1 MVKKNRLLS
10 TSLREIKNNFPTFL
24 SLLIMS
30 FLGAFVF
37 SGLKATTPAMTN
49 TLNRYLNENNY
60 YDISLVSSIGFDKED
75 IDSLKDI
82 EGIKEYIPSKI
93 LDTTFKTDT
102 DYVIRFHQINNDINK
117 ITTTY
122 DVSTLKNDE
131 ILVDYTFF
139 NKTNYK
145 IGDSITISNSSLS
158 CSTFKIVG
166 SVKSSL
172 YFSNVEVGGGY
183 GKTNVGTGTINFI
196 AYVNEDVITTSYYS
210 NIYIKIDGT
219 ENLFTNSSE
228 YEEKVNNVIEDI
240 KLIDENLLLNRKVTL
255 DKQLKQGEMVYD
267 IITKNGYSDEAAASL
282 LKPLGYNSI
291 KELKEALS
299 SGRILLNN
307 ASITHNTRLSDS
319 TYSGYL
325 DNMES
330 MTKLSYVFPLVFYA
344 VAILVSLVSMN
355 RMVEDDRQLIGTF
368 KSLGFN
374 NKHILF
380 KYMLFATLATLTGGL
395 IGVGLGVVILPSLIN
410 NIYKLLYSIPFFDL
424 TLNIGPSLLGLG
436 ISLICILGTTLYTVF
451 KELKEKPA
459 NLMRPKT
466 PKAGRTIL
474 LERITPLWK
483 KIKFSNKVSI
493 RNIFRYKKRVLVTIF
508 GVAGCTA
515 LMLCGFGIRDS
526 VTNIPS
532 AQFQKVQTFDASI
545 YVNKCDEDKLNEIL
559 NRQEIKSYSKSSYI
573 TGSLNDMDITIN
585 VFDTN
590 YQQFYHFYDNDDG
603 SNVSLQD
610 DEVIVSEKLASILK
624 LKVNDVINFKD
635 NDNFTYTYKITAIV
649 ENYVRHYIYM
659 NEKTYFDATGKKNDI
674 NIVYTSLSNMSQEEK
689 NSFSQSLLENDEI
702 LNVSFIQEQIDSI
715 DNMLGSLNS
724 VVYILVI
731 LSMMLSF
738 IVLYNLSNINI
749 HERKREIATL
759 KVLGFYPRE
768 VDNYINKEN
777 IILTIIGIVLGL
789 VAGYFLTNIVVSTI
803 EISYVRFI
811 HEINWYSFVFSG
823 ALAFLFTLA
832 VNLITHFTL
841 KRINMIDSLKSVE

>member
-10 TSLREIKNNFPTFL
+10 TSLREIKNNFPSFL
-24 SLLIMS
+24 SLMIMS
-30 FLGAFVF
+30 FLGAFVY
-37 SGLKATTPAMTN
+37 SGLKATTPAMLN
-49 TLNRYLNENNY
+49 TLNRYLKENNY
-60 YDISLVSSIGFDKED
+60 YDISLVSSIGFDEKD
-75 IDSLKDI
+75 VDSLKDI
-82 EGIKEYIPSKI
+82 EGIKTYVPTKSV
-93 LDTTFKTDT
+93 DATFKTEN
-102 DYVIRFHQINNDINK
+102 DYVIRLHQINNDINN
-117 ITTTY
+117 ITTEY
-122 DVSTLKNDE
+122 DLNTLKDDE

-145 IGDSITISNSSLS
+145 IGDSISISNSSLS
-158 CSTFKIVG
+158 SSTFKIVG
-166 SVKSSL
+166 TVKSSL

-196 AYVNEDVITTSYYS
+196 GYVNPNVITTSYYS
-210 NIYIKIDGT
+210 NIYIKVDGV
-219 ENLFTNSSE
+219 ENYQTNSDE
-228 YEEKVNNVIEDI
+228 YNSKVNNVIEEI
-240 KLIDENLLLNRKVTL
+240 KLIDENLLLNRKSTL
-255 DKQLKQGEMVYD
+255 EKQLKNGEMIYN
-267 IITKNGYSDEAAASL
+267 IIVNNGYSEESAQTL
-282 LKPLGYNSI
+282 LKQLGYDSLE
-291 KELKEALS
+291 KLKESLD
-299 SGRILLNN
+299 SGKILLNN
-307 ASITHNTRLSDS
+307 ASVTHNTRLSDS

-325 DNMES
+325 DNTES
-330 MTKLSYVFPLVFYA
+330 MTKLSYVFPIVFYA

-380 KYMLFATLATLTGGL
+380 KYMLFATLATLIGGL
-395 IGVGLGVVILPSLIN
+395 IGVGLGVVILPLLIN

-424 TLNIGPSLLGLG
+424 TLNIGQSLLGLS

-466 PKAGRTIL
+466 PKAGRKIL
-474 LERITPLWK
+474 LERIPFLWK

-532 AQFQKVQTFDASI
+532 AQFEKVQTFDASI
-545 YVNKCDEDKLNEIL
+545 YTNDCDEETLNEIL
-559 NRQEIKSYSKSSYI
+559 NRKEIKSYCKSSYI
-573 TGSLNDMDITIN
+573 SGTLNNTDVTIN
-585 VFDTN
+585 VFDNN
-590 YQQFYHFYDNDDG
+590 YQEFYHFYKNGDGTSTILKDN
-603 SNVSLQD
+603 
-610 DEVIVSEKLASILK
+610 EVIVSEKLASMLK
-624 LKVNDVINFKD
+624 LKENDTITFSD
-635 NDNFTYTYKITAIV
+635 NNNFTYTYKITAIV

-659 NEKTYFDATGKKNDI
+659 NEATYLNATGKKNDI
-674 NIVYTSLSNMSQEEK
+674 NIVYTSLVSMSQEEK
-689 NSFSQSLLENDEI
+689 TSFSQSLLENDEI

-715 DNMLGSLNS
+715 NNMLGSLNS

-768 VDNYINKEN
+768 VDNYVNKEN
-777 IILTIIGIVLGL
+777 IILTIIGIGIGL
-789 VAGYFLTNIVVSTI
+789 VAGYFLTNVVVSTI

-823 ALAFLFTLA
+823 LLAFIFTII